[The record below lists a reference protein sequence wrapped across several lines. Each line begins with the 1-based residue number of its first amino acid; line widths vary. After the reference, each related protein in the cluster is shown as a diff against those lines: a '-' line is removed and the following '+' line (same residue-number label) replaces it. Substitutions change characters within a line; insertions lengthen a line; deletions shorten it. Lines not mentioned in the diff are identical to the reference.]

1 MAIAE
6 GVASL
11 REQVVEQVRSEIVS
25 GRIAPG
31 TIYSVPG
38 LASELGMSTT
48 PVREALLELSR
59 AGFLSP
65 LRNRGFQVEHT
76 SADDL
81 ENIFDLRV
89 LLEKHALVEVAK
101 RRLTDTAPLVTLA
114 DAVGEAVKKN
124 DVPAYIETDRRFHQ
138 ALVERAGNPVLTR
151 MIMGLRGEMRLY
163 GIDSPEGRKRQRA
176 SVGEHY
182 QMIEMASA
190 GDTEG
195 IAELITRHIL
205 EWKPLFQA
213 ALAAAPTA
221 KTSSRR

>member
-1 MAIAE
+1 MAE
-6 GVASL
+6 TTNL
-11 REQVVEQVRSEIVS
+11 RERVVEQVRSEIVS

-38 LASELGMSTT
+38 LATELGMSTT

-65 LRNRGFQVEHT
+65 MRNRGFRVEQT
-76 SADDL
+76 SLQDL

-89 LLEKHALVEVAK
+89 LLERYALVEVAK
-101 RRLTDTAPLVTLA
+101 RRPADTAALVILA
-114 DAVGEAVKKN
+114 DAVADAVKKN
-124 DVPAYIETDRRFHQ
+124 DVPGYIETDRRFHE
-138 ALVERAGNPVLTR
+138 ALVSLAGNALLTG
-151 MIMGLRGEMRLY
+151 MIMGLRSNMRLY

-182 QMIEMASA
+182 QMIELASA
-190 GDTEG
+190 GDTDG
-195 IAELITRHIL
+195 IAALITKHIL
-205 EWKPLFQA
+205 EWKPLFRT

-221 KTSSRR
+221 KVATSEYSR